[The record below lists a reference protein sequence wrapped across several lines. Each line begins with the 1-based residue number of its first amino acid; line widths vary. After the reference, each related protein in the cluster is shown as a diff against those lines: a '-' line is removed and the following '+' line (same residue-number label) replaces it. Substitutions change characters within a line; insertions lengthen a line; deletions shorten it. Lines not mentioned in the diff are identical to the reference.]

1 MPFILKEYPAHS
13 GEKIQVH
20 LVKNLKMK
28 TSIAQKS
35 IGKGRVFDEKLKP
48 LKYGDILESDII
60 YIAQFEGHTRGL
72 KPLFQSKF
80 FAIFDKPSGIV
91 VHPISKNTEYC
102 LLDEVRYYFG
112 PDANLVH
119 RIDAETSGLIMCAK
133 DREIESKL
141 KLMFEEKKYK
151 KSYLAIVR
159 GEIKESISIDTSLQ
173 KEGKNIG
180 VRMEA
185 GVEGKKSKT
194 IINPIKYDKKNDLTL
209 VEAIPVTGRQH
220 QIRVHLYSIGHTI
233 LGDPIY
239 GVDDDFANDYL
250 DKVLDEKRREE
261 VSGSHRLWLH
271 ANYLEFSYE
280 GVLYKIYSKNKEIYE
295 KFLSELP
302 Q

>member
-1 MPFILKEYPAHS
+1 LPFVLKEYPALS

-20 LVKNLKMK
+20 LVKNLKIK
-28 TSIAQKS
+28 TSTAQKS
-35 IGKGRVFDEKLKP
+35 ISKGRVFGEEFNT
-48 LKYGDILESDII
+48 LKYGDVIDSDLI

-72 KPLFQSKF
+72 KPLFQSKY
-80 FAIFDKPSGIV
+80 FAIFEKPSGLV
-91 VHPISKNTEYC
+91 VHPISKSTEYC

-112 PDANLVH
+112 DDANLVH

-159 GEIKESISIDTSLQ
+159 GELKESISIDTSIQ
-173 KEGKNIG
+173 KEGKAIG
-180 VRMEA
+180 VRMAA

-194 IINPIKYDKKNDLTL
+194 IINPIQYNKDKDLTL

-220 QIRVHLYSIGHTI
+220 QIRVHLHSIGHTI

-239 GVDDDFANDYL
+239 GVEDDFADAYL
-250 DKVLDEKRREE
+250 DRLLDDKKREE

-280 GVLYKIYSKNKEIYE
+280 GGLYKICSKNRDIYE
-295 KFLSELP
+295 QFMS
-302 Q
+302 

>member
-1 MPFILKEYPAHS
+1 LPFILKEYPALS

-20 LVKNLKMK
+20 LVKNLKIK
-28 TSIAQKS
+28 TSTAQKS
-35 IGKGRVFDEKLKP
+35 ISKGRVFDETFNT
-48 LKYGDILESDII
+48 LKYGDIIDSDLI
-60 YIAQFEGHTRGL
+60 YMAQFEGHTRGL

-80 FAIFDKPSGIV
+80 FAIFEKPSGIV

-102 LLDEVRYYFG
+102 LLDEVRYHFG

-133 DREIESKL
+133 NREIESNL

-151 KSYLAIVR
+151 KSYLAIVK
-159 GEIKESISIDTSLQ
+159 GELKESISIDTSIQ

-185 GVEGKKSKT
+185 GSEGKKSKT
-194 IINPIKYDKKNDLTL
+194 IVNPIQYNKKKDLTL

-220 QIRVHLYSIGHTI
+220 QIRVHLYSIGHAI

-239 GVDDDFANDYL
+239 GVEDEYADAYL
-250 DKVLDEKRREE
+250 DRVLDEEKRKE
-261 VSGSHRLWLH
+261 VSGCHRLWLH
-271 ANYLEFSYE
+271 ANYLEFNYE
-280 GVLYKIYSKNKEIYE
+280 GVLYKIHSKNKDLYN
-295 KFLSELP
+295 KFME
-302 Q
+302 